1 MANTVG
7 YVYQSCVNIQ
17 YLYCFDSALLSCVQ
31 AVALMVEECCR
42 FVEQAPDLE
51 IKLKLIDT
59 LRTVTD
65 GKVRIQVVYTSVQCI
80 STALYTVSIKNT
92 NLH

>member
-1 MANTVG
+1 M
-7 YVYQSCVNIQ
+7 NIQ

-65 GKVRIQVVYTSVQCI
+65 GKVRIGGLHISAVYK
-80 STALYTVSIKNT
+80 YSIIYRIF
-92 NLH
+92 